1 MSSRVPF
8 EFKVFK
14 GKNTGKEYLGIRY
27 ERLSSPPPPK
37 DPTYSYHFFDLPP
50 ENPPISVYDY
60 FNKYKH
66 TLREIHDSAEAFA
79 DYLGR
84 LGGPASVHVNEY
96 NGIWDGTI
104 IK

>member
-1 MSSRVPF
+1 MSSRTPF

-27 ERLSSPPPPK
+27 ERRSSPPPPK
-37 DPTYSYHFFDLPP
+37 QEYSYHFFALPP
-50 ENPPISVYDY
+50 ESTPIPVYDY
-60 FNKYKH
+60 FNKHKH
-66 TLREIHDSAEAFA
+66 TLREIPDSAEAFA

-84 LGGPASVHVNEY
+84 PTAASVKNTEY

-104 IK
+104 TT